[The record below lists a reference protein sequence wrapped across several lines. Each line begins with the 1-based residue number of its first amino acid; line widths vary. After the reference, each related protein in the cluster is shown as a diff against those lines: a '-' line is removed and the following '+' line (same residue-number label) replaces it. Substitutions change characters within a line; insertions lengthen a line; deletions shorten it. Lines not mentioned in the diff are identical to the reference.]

1 MPSSELDIGT
11 GVPIYR
17 QIKDLLRDEILSG
30 QMVQDHPITEAQL
43 LERFGVS
50 RAPIRQALKELAT
63 EGFVY
68 RQQGRGTFPIP
79 GARVERPANVRSGG
93 LYDYLSQAGL
103 KPTSTISG
111 LCKTTAP
118 NHVRKELQASKDEKL
133 LHFTRQIFAS
143 GEPVA
148 EIVVYVRVPSDF
160 NPTQEELE
168 SSGSAF
174 SLLDRQYGLLLENAE
189 HAASATAATAAQAKK
204 LKVEEGSP
212 LFLLES
218 VFYITGGVP
227 TGWRSA
233 IHRPDEFKYR
243 FSASH

>member
-1 MPSSELDIGT
+1 MPSHELDVDT

-30 QMVQDHPITEAQL
+30 QIIQDRPITEAQL
-43 LERFGVS
+43 LERFEVS

-79 GARVERPANVRSGG
+79 GARVERPIDVRSGG
-93 LYDYLSQAGL
+93 LYDYLTHAGL
-103 KPTSTISG
+103 EPTSTISG

-118 NHVRKELQASKDEKL
+118 DFVRTELKAAKDERL
-133 LHFTRQIFAS
+133 LHFNRQIFAE
-143 GEPVA
+143 GKPVA
-148 EIVVYVRVPSDF
+148 DIVVYVRVPSDF
-160 NPTQEELE
+160 NPTQRELE
-168 SSGSAF
+168 TTGSAF
-174 SLLDRQYGLLLENAE
+174 TLLDRQYGLLLEHAE
-189 HAASATAATAAQAKK
+189 HAASATAATAAQAES
-204 LKVEEGSP
+204 LKVDQGSP

-227 TGWRSA
+227 TGWRHA
-233 IHRPDEFKYR
+233 VHRPDDFKYR